1 MAGAPSVRYPVRR
14 SPFLAMALGLVWLAG
29 FLALAWAWPVPSWR
43 WGLGA
48 VTLLLAGAAAWRFWL
63 GTAEGEFRWDGGAW
77 YAPGEL
83 PVSDAPVVRFD
94 GLRWLLV
101 LVRVVGPGTSPA
113 SCWLWLEAAAD
124 PPAWT
129 ALRRALFSGA
139 VPGPASEGIAH
150 E

>member
-14 SPFLAMALGLVWLAG
+14 SPFLAKALGLVWLAG

-48 VTLLLAGAAAWRFWL
+48 AVLLLAGSAALRFWL

-124 PPAWT
+124 PPAWP
-129 ALRRALFSGA
+129 ALRRALFAGA
-139 VPGPASEGIAH
+139 VPEPASEGIVH